1 MIDHKP
7 SEQESYSMRYAF
19 FPGCVS
25 RGACR
30 ELYTSMMKI
39 ARPLGLDLF
48 ELTEAACTGAHVI
61 HEQNPDLADAINVRT
76 FAMAEKL
83 NLPLLNI
90 CSTCQGVMSQVKA
103 RVRSR
108 PEHLARINEALRE
121 EGLHYSGDLTIKNLT
136 WVLVEDIGLD
146 RLKTLVKHPL
156 KKLRVAPFYGC
167 YILRP
172 SEVLD
177 YEQYP
182 ERGSYLEKIIE
193 TLGAAPVDFRGKT
206 KCCGFPILTMNRTNS
221 LSMAGDHLLEAKDK
235 GADCMVTP
243 CPLCHLNLDANQPD
257 AAGVKRRPIG
267 LPILHLPQLL
277 GLAMGFEP
285 RELGVQHHVV
295 STKSVKLRIAE
306 V

>member
-1 MIDHKP
+1 
-7 SEQESYSMRYAF
+7 MRYAY

-30 ELYTSMMKI
+30 ELYTSMVKVSQ
-39 ARPLGLDLF
+39 RLGLDLV

-76 FAMAEKL
+76 FAMAERL
-83 NLPLLNI
+83 QLPLLNI
-90 CSTCQGVMSQVKA
+90 CSTCQGVMSQVNF
-103 RVRSR
+103 RVKSM
-108 PEHLARINEALRE
+108 PDHLARINEALRD
-121 EGLHYSGDLTIKNLT
+121 EGLHYSANLTIKNLT
-136 WVLVEDIGLD
+136 WILVEDIGLEKL
-146 RLKTLVKHPL
+146 RTYVKIPLKT
-156 KKLRVAPFYGC
+156 LRVAPFYGC

-172 SEVLD
+172 SEVL
-177 YEQYP
+177 EFARYP
-182 ERGSYLEKIIE
+182 ERGTYLEKIIE
-193 TLGAAPVDFRGKT
+193 TLGGTPVDFRGKT

-221 LSMAGDHLLEAKDK
+221 LSMAGDHLLEAREE
-235 GADCMVTP
+235 GANCMVTP

-257 AAGVKRRPIG
+257 AASVKKQPIG

-285 RELGVQHHVV
+285 KELGMDHNVV
-295 STKSVKLRIAE
+295 STKSIPVRTIE

>member
-1 MIDHKP
+1 
-7 SEQESYSMRYAF
+7 MRYAF

-30 ELYTSMMKI
+30 ELYTSMMKVSET
-39 ARPLGLDLF
+39 LGLDLV

-76 FAMAEKL
+76 FAMAEQLK
-83 NLPLLNI
+83 LPLLNI
-90 CSTCQGVMSQVKA
+90 CSTCQGVMSQVYA
-103 RVRSR
+103 RVRSK
-108 PEHLARINEALRE
+108 PAHLARINDALKE
-121 EGLHYSGDLTIKNLT
+121 EGLSFSGNLTIKNLT
-136 WVLVEDIGLD
+136 WILVEDIGLEK
-146 RLKTLVKHPL
+146 LKTYVKNPL
-156 KKLRVAPFYGC
+156 KTLRVAPFYGC

-172 SEVLD
+172 SEVLE
-177 YEQYP
+177 YKSYP
-182 ERGSYLEKIIE
+182 ERATYLEKIIE
-193 TLGAAPVDFRGKT
+193 TLGAKPVDFRGKT

-221 LSMAGDHLLEAKDK
+221 LSMAGDHLLEAKEN

-257 AAGVKRRPIG
+257 AAGVKRKRIG

-277 GLAMGFEP
+277 GLALGFEP
-285 RELGVQHHVV
+285 KELGMQHHVV
-295 STKSVKLRIAE
+295 STKSLKIRVVE

>member
-1 MIDHKP
+1 
-7 SEQESYSMRYAF
+7 MRYAF

-30 ELYTSMMKI
+30 ELYTSMMKVSQQ
-39 ARPLGLDLF
+39 LDLELV
-48 ELTEAACTGAHVI
+48 ELTEGACTGAHVI

-76 FAMAEKL
+76 FAMAERL
-83 NLPLLNI
+83 NLTLLNI
-90 CSTCQGVMSQVKA
+90 CSTCQGVMSQVNA
-103 RVRSR
+103 RVRSM
-108 PEHLARINEALRE
+108 PDHLSRINEALRA
-121 EGLHYSGDLTIKNLT
+121 EGLHYSGNLTIKNLT
-136 WVLVEDIGLD
+136 WILVEDIGLQKLKMFVK
-146 RLKTLVKHPL
+146 RPLKT
-156 KKLRVAPFYGC
+156 LRVAPFYGC

-172 SEVLD
+172 SQVLD
-177 YEQYP
+177 FKQYP
-182 ERGSYLEKIIE
+182 ERGTYLEKIIE
-193 TLGAAPVDFRGKT
+193 ALGATPVDFRGKT

-221 LSMAGDHLLEAKDK
+221 VSMAGDHLLEARDN

-257 AAGVKRRPIG
+257 AADVKKQPIG

-285 RELGVQHHVV
+285 KEVGMRHHVV
-295 STKSVKLRIAE
+295 STKSIRLHSVD

>member
-1 MIDHKP
+1 
-7 SEQESYSMRYAF
+7 MRYAY

-30 ELYTSMMKI
+30 ELYTSMVKVSQ
-39 ARPLGLDLF
+39 RLGLDLV

-76 FAMAEKL
+76 FAMAERL

-90 CSTCQGVMSQVKA
+90 CSTCQGVMSQVNV
-103 RVRSR
+103 RVKSM
-108 PEHLARINEALRE
+108 PDHLARINEALRD
-121 EGLHYSGDLTIKNLT
+121 EGLHYSANLTIKNLT
-136 WVLVEDIGLD
+136 WVLVEDIGLEKL
-146 RLKTLVKHPL
+146 RTYVKIPLKT
-156 KKLRVAPFYGC
+156 LRVAPFYGC

-172 SEVLD
+172 SEVL
-177 YEQYP
+177 EFARYP
-182 ERGSYLEKIIE
+182 ERGTYLEKIIE
-193 TLGAAPVDFRGKT
+193 TLGATPVDFRGKT

-221 LSMAGDHLLEAKDK
+221 LSMAGDHLLEAREE
-235 GADCMVTP
+235 GANCMVTP

-257 AAGVKRRPIG
+257 AASVKKQPIG

-285 RELGVQHHVV
+285 KELGMDHNVV
-295 STKSVKLRIAE
+295 STKSIPVRTIE